1 MSRTLSIPVRQTITL
16 PDNWQACR
24 TPQELSYWLI
34 SQFDEFEHEVE
45 TLAADIATLQ
55 GDVDNLE
62 DTVSNIDARLV
73 VVEGQ
78 INNPTDGILA
88 TLAALAAADAEINA
102 HLDDT
107 DHNVSSN
114 AAGIYQLNVDVTA
127 INADLVNIHDVLVTY
142 GSDIS
147 DLDARVTALEN
158 AGGGSSIDFVEAATI
173 SADYAIPA
181 PTDAGL
187 KNLRYYYVDDGASSY
202 TLTIASALATY
213 MKANGV
219 KTEIFADE
227 SGSGYLT
234 LDLTAISSIMRSTSV
249 DGKTLSSLLTDLAT
263 YAAPKKITFWGDGTS
278 LSWSAVDMTVQA
290 LAGKYLHKVTISFKM
305 QFGSTANERVTVKTT
320 IPLVQNTDTAISN
333 LHQLYNAMTT
343 NERNSIYT
351 ASGYWIS
358 GSTYMVGVAAINVKL
373 VVGVAHLV
381 GSGTL
386 SKFTGSAMTS
396 FTFNGFIL
404 KGEET
409 PIDLSISD
417 EVTQI

>member
-55 GDVDNLE
+55 SDVDGLE

-78 INNPTDGILA
+78 INNPVDGILA
-88 TLAALAAADAEINA
+88 TLAALAAADVAINA

-142 GSDIS
+142 GSDMS
-147 DLDARVTALEN
+147 DLDSRVTALEN

-173 SADYAIPA
+173 SASYAIPA

-227 SGSGYLT
+227 SGSGYLI
-234 LDLTAISSIMRSTSV
+234 LDLAAISSIMRSTSV

-263 YAAPKKITFWGDGTS
+263 YAAPKKITFWGDGNS

-290 LAGKYLHKVTISFKM
+290 LAGKKMYNHSIALNHRVGSNDNPSGKQIINIVNFSPTAFTFATLVSYLATIGFS
-305 QFGSTANERVTVKTT
+305 
-320 IPLVQNTDTAISN
+320 SN
-333 LHQLYNAMTT
+333 CPYQCTGYV
-343 NERNSIYT
+343 SP
-351 ASGYWIS
+351 ASGNHSYPS
-358 GSTYMVGVAAINVKL
+358 FGCMALSSDLL
-373 VVGVAHLV
+373 VLYAKV
-381 GSGTL
+381 
-386 SKFTGSAMTS
+386 
-396 FTFNGFIL
+396 
-404 KGEET
+404 
-409 PIDLSISD
+409 D
-417 EVTQI
+417 ENRGLASLTIQSSNIARFEDIVTAL

>member
-55 GDVDNLE
+55 SDVDGLE

-78 INNPTDGILA
+78 INNPVDGILA
-88 TLAALAAADAEINA
+88 TLAALAAADVAINA

-147 DLDARVTALEN
+147 DLDSRVTALEN

-173 SADYAIPA
+173 SASYAIPA

-227 SGSGYLT
+227 SGSGYLI
-234 LDLTAISSIMRSTSV
+234 LDLAAISSIMRSTSV

-263 YAAPKKITFWGDGTS
+263 YAAPKKITFWGDGNS
-278 LSWSAVDMTVQA
+278 LSWSAVDMTVMA
-290 LAGKYLHKVTISFKM
+290 LAGKKMYNHSIALNHRVGSNDNPSGNQIINIVNFSPTAFTFATLVSYLATIGFS
-305 QFGSTANERVTVKTT
+305 
-320 IPLVQNTDTAISN
+320 SN
-333 LHQLYNAMTT
+333 CPYQCTGYV
-343 NERNSIYT
+343 SP
-351 ASGYWIS
+351 ASGNHSYPS
-358 GSTYMVGVAAINVKL
+358 FGCMASSSDLL
-373 VVGVAHLV
+373 VLYAKV
-381 GSGTL
+381 
-386 SKFTGSAMTS
+386 
-396 FTFNGFIL
+396 
-404 KGEET
+404 
-409 PIDLSISD
+409 D
-417 EVTQI
+417 ENRGLASLTIQSSNIERFEDIVTAL

>member
-1 MSRTLSIPVRQTITL
+1 MSRTLSIPIRQTITL
-16 PDNWQACR
+16 PDDWQACR

-45 TLAADIATLQ
+45 TLAASVTALQ
-55 GDVDNLE
+55 GDLATAEDNI
-62 DTVSNIDARLV
+62 SNIDARLV
-73 VVEGQ
+73 VVEGL
-78 INNPTDGILA
+78 ISNPTDGILA
-88 TLAALAAADAEINA
+88 TLAALTAADAEINA

-114 AAGIYQLNVDVTA
+114 AAGIAQLNTDVAA
-127 INADLVNIHDVLVTY
+127 INAEITSIHDTLITY

-147 DLDARVTALEN
+147 DLDARVIALEN

-173 SADYAIPA
+173 SASYAIPA

-263 YAAPKKITFWGDGTS
+263 YAAPKKITFWGDGAS
-278 LSWSAVDMTVQA
+278 LSWSAVDMTVMA
-290 LAGKYLHKVTISFKM
+290 LAGKAKKYIHTAHFEISASDGIGYLGEQYAITFID
-305 QFGSTANERVTVKTT
+305 STSTK
-320 IPLVQNTDTAISN
+320 
-333 LHQLYNAMTT
+333 YNNVSAFV
-343 NERNSIYT
+343 NAYR
-351 ASGYWIS
+351 ASLGIS
-358 GSTYMVGVAAINVKL
+358 GSSPRINMAFTSKSY
-373 VVGVAHLV
+373 
-381 GSGTL
+381 SGKHAFITL
-386 SKFTGSAMTS
+386 YTSIGIQGNALSYDPTGGTWTDLYSLTVTTS
-396 FTFNGFIL
+396 I
-404 KGEET
+404 K
-409 PIDLSISD
+409 D
-417 EVTQI
+417 EQVIEL